1 MFVKK
6 FMLLCT
12 VALSSCNVMA
22 YSFTQFF
29 NTPHYS
35 VNEIILSEGE
45 NLDQL
50 TEKNIINE
58 VRAKASGNKFQTVT
72 AVFPFGSQG
81 LKGPINQE
89 LKGLLTITNYG
100 QKEDSIIFDK
110 NNLHATNV
118 GIFMNGPLLTQLVN
132 NRVIS
137 SLIDELAKV
146 PVVFADMELEQNSVD
161 FRGTRFYTFKDR
173 AYVIDAAIIDSL
185 FYSTSQRIAAKPGCR
200 ITFMAM
206 PDRVS
211 ADAPLFMSVHGAV
224 NAINCE
230 EKSGNIK
237 NKH

>member
-1 MFVKK
+1 MFTKK

-12 VALSSCNVMA
+12 LALSSCNVMA

-35 VNEIILSEGE
+35 VNEVILDEGE
-45 NLDQL
+45 ILNEA
-50 TEKNIINE
+50 TEKNIVNE
-58 VRAKASGNKFQTVT
+58 VRTKAAGSKFQTVT

-89 LKGLLTITNYG
+89 LKGLLTVTNYG
-100 QKEDSIIFDK
+100 QKEDSINFDK
-110 NNLHATNV
+110 KDLHATNV

-137 SLIDELAKV
+137 SLIDELSKV
-146 PVVFADMELEQNSVD
+146 PVIFADMELEQNSVD

-185 FYSTSQRIAAKPGCR
+185 FYSTPQRAAAKSGCR

-224 NAINCE
+224 NSISCE
-230 EKSGNIK
+230 DRAKDTK
-237 NKH
+237 NKR